1 MPSVEEAGGA
11 VAGAA
16 GAGELRLEVREYTD
30 LTRWRW
36 VLSESGKFLADHE
49 VRLDS
54 ATWQYEAFTD
64 LLGYLSWH
72 VAPDRRTQDE
82 ARIVGELGAWIGAE
96 VLGPVATVLARAGP
110 ATVRVIVPDEAR
122 ALAFRPLE
130 LAHAS
135 NKPLAAAEVTLV
147 MDQGTSTAGKTPMG
161 DRLRVLGLFSLPEGG
176 QPLNLRRERYGLVR
190 LIERIAANGKAAD
203 VRVLQYGVTRDRL
216 RDVLGD
222 AEGWDIIHISGHGA
236 PGELLLETAG
246 GQPDRVTASDL
257 ADLLDL
263 ARERVALLTVSACWS
278 AALITAEQRRLL
290 DLPIP
295 DEDTERLRGSRPAGM
310 DSGALAA
317 ALAGRLDC
325 AVLAM
330 RYPVKDDFVIALS
343 GKLYELLAEKGQSLP
358 RAVGIA
364 LRQLAASSA
373 SVLSVATPALFGTRA
388 VGLTVAA
395 PDRARSVILRTAR
408 LKMANF
414 PPQPDCFVGR
424 TGVMARASSALAAES
439 GIPGIL
445 LYGMPGGGKT
455 SCALELAYGHEHAF
469 ETLVWYKAP
478 DEGMAIDGAGLHG
491 ARRPGPARGHPAPRP
506 HGHPACH
513 PRPRQGRSPVARP

>member
-1 MPSVEEAGGA
+1 MAG
-11 VAGAA
+11 A
-16 GAGELRLEVREYTD
+16 GAGELRLEVREYAD

-72 VAPDRRTQDE
+72 VAPDRRAQDE

-96 VLGPVATVLARAGP
+96 VLGPVATALADAAP

-122 ALAFRPLE
+122 AVAFRPLE

-135 NKPLAAAEVTLV
+135 SKPLAVQDVTLV

-176 QPLNLRRERYGLVR
+176 QPLNLRRERYDLVR

-203 VRVLQYGVTRDRL
+203 VRVLQYGVTRGRL
-216 RDVLGD
+216 RGVLEE

-236 PGELLLETAG
+236 PGELLLETAA
-246 GQPDRVTASDL
+246 GQPDRVTAGDL

-263 ARERVALLTVSACWS
+263 ARERVTLVTVSACWS
-278 AALITAEQRRLL
+278 AAVTTAEQRRLL
-290 DLPIP
+290 GLPIP
-295 DEDTERLRGSRPAGM
+295 DQDLDAERFRSSRPAGV
-310 DSGALAA
+310 DSGTLATALAD
-317 ALAGRLDC
+317 RLNC

-330 RYPVKDDFVIALS
+330 RYPVNDDFAVALS

-358 RAVGIA
+358 RAVGIDA
-364 LRQLAASSA
+364 QATSCLQRVA
-373 SVLSVATPALFGTRA
+373 SVRRDPGAVRRA
-388 VGLTVAA
+388 GRR
-395 PDRARSVILRTAR
+395 PHARSTGSHKASELRHRQVEDGQLPA
-408 LKMANF
+408 
-414 PPQPDCFVGR
+414 P
-424 TGVMARASSALAAES
+424 AE
-439 GIPGIL
+439 PL
-445 LYGMPGGGKT
+445 
-455 SCALELAYGHEHAF
+455 
-469 ETLVWYKAP
+469 
-478 DEGMAIDGAGLHG
+478 
-491 ARRPGPARGHPAPRP
+491 RRPHRR
-506 HGHPACH
+506 HG
-513 PRPRQGRSPVARP
+513 PRQRGASC